1 MYTANTM
8 ASAIEA
14 LGMTLPFNSSNPA
27 TGEEKKED
35 AFNAGEA
42 MRILLEKDI
51 KPSDIITKNSLENA
65 IRLVTILGGS
75 TNAVL
80 HFLAIARAAK
90 ISFTL
95 EDFQR
100 ISDNTPFL
108 ADLKPSGKYLMED
121 VHRVGG
127 IPAVMKY
134 LLAKGLLHGGCLT
147 VTGKTIA

>member
-1 MYTANTM
+1 MSIIDFPIAK
-8 ASAIEA
+8 
-14 LGMTLPFNSSNPA
+14 FSSV
-27 TGEEKKED
+27 KK
-35 AFNAGEA
+35 F
-42 MRILLEKDI
+42 KSI
-51 KPSDIITKNSLENA
+51 KFLSDVITKKSLENA

-80 HFLAIARAAK
+80 HFLAIARAAQIK
-90 ISFTL
+90 FTL

-121 VHRVGG
+121 LHHVGG

-134 LLAKGLLHGGCLT
+134 LLNKGLLHGDCLT
-147 VTGKTIA
+147 VTRKFNQKTNEGNPVGC

>member
-1 MYTANTM
+1 
-8 ASAIEA
+8 
-14 LGMTLPFNSSNPA
+14 
-27 TGEEKKED
+27 
-35 AFNAGEA
+35 

-51 KPSDIITKNSLENA
+51 KPSDVITKKSLENA

-80 HFLAIARAAK
+80 HFLAIARAAQIK
-90 ISFTL
+90 FTL

-121 VHRVGG
+121 VHHVGG

-134 LLAKGLLHGGCLT
+134 LIKQRVTSWRLFNRNRKNNCRKLSGGCRL
-147 VTGKTIA
+147 